1 MGVIL
6 GKPMVA
12 EAMGFIGLAY
22 QGKDT
27 LLDGI
32 RACVT
37 QRMGLI
43 LIKPIAEGFTMPASA
58 WNPLLW
64 TT

>member
-1 MGVIL
+1 MGVTIL

-12 EAMGFIGLAY
+12 EALGFIGLAY

-37 QRMGLI
+37 QRMGL
-43 LIKPIAEGFTMPASA
+43 L
-58 WNPLLW
+58 
-64 TT
+64 